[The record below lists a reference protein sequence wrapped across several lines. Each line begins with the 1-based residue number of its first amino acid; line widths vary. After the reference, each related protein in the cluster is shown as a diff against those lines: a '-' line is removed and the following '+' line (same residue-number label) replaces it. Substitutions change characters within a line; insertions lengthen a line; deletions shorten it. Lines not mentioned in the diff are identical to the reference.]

1 MESGCEHSSSLR
13 SERSGRKSRPHSED
27 RYCRRTWAKRPPRR
41 MAGLCDWVT
50 CVNVYDM
57 MAGKN
62 SSREKILEEISR
74 AVNSFVLEYIP
85 ITTKD
90 KARVHQF
97 GKKKLKGFLLGC
109 VSRARRGSDA
119 NYEDLQESETAEIHV
134 KKFKKTCAMSSLKL
148 LGLPDHHRLQHW
160 LSTSRTQRKTR
171 SQSIGL
177 KRKSRGRCSGLVL
190 CARRGWS
197 GDLLV
202 ADYGY
207 LQV

>member
-1 MESGCEHSSSLR
+1 
-13 SERSGRKSRPHSED
+13 
-27 RYCRRTWAKRPPRR
+27 
-41 MAGLCDWVT
+41 MAGLCDRVT

-134 KKFKKTCAMSSLKL
+134 KKFKKTK
-148 LGLPDHHRLQHW
+148 G
-160 LSTSRTQRKTR
+160 
-171 SQSIGL
+171 I
-177 KRKSRGRCSGLVL
+177 
-190 CARRGWS
+190 
-197 GDLLV
+197 
-202 ADYGY
+202 
-207 LQV
+207 